1 MGEMTWFGA
10 VRSTDLGWW
19 WVSDAGTV
27 GAVRRAAVALG
38 QQVGLS
44 ERRLAD
50 LAIVAAELASNLHK
64 HATDGAVQLRAVYA
78 GTDAG
83 VELVATDTGP
93 GVPDL
98 AVVTHDGYSTT
109 GTLGIGLG
117 AMARRSSE
125 FEAFSQPGR
134 GTTVAVA
141 VWEGPTAPARWA
153 AGLVRPM
160 TGQTV
165 CGDGYAVRVCGDR
178 SQALLCDGLGHGPLA
193 EAASQATVSAFH
205 DAPSGGPAEVLA
217 HVHRAVSHTRGVVA
231 AVVDID
237 RGAGVVSCASVG
249 NIAGWVVDPGHRRGM
264 AAQPGIVGDRASRKI
279 RGYDYPLSPDAVVV
293 LHTDGVTNRWD
304 LAAYPGLLQRGPL
317 LIAATVL
324 RDAGTR
330 RDDAGVLVVKP

>member
-1 MGEMTWFGA
+1 MTRLGP
-10 VRSTDLGWW
+10 VQSTDVGWW
-19 WVSDAGTV
+19 WVNDAGTV
-27 GAVRRAAVALG
+27 GTVRRAAVALG

-64 HATDGAVQLRAVYA
+64 HATDGAVQVRAVRA
-78 GTDAG
+78 GADAG

-93 GVPDL
+93 GIRDL
-98 AVVTHDGYSTT
+98 AAVAHDGYSTA
-109 GTLGIGLG
+109 GTLGIGFG
-117 AMARRSSE
+117 AITRGSTE
-125 FEAFSQPGR
+125 FDAFSQPGR
-134 GTTVAVA
+134 GTAVVLA

-153 AGLVRPM
+153 GGLVRPM
-160 TGQTV
+160 TGETV

-193 EAASQATVSAFH
+193 AMASQAAVSAFH
-205 DAPSGGPAEVLA
+205 EAPDSTPAEVLA
-217 HVHRAVSHTRGVVA
+217 HMHRAVSHTRGVVA
-231 AVVDID
+231 AVVEVN

-249 NIAGWVVDPGHRRGM
+249 NIAGWVIEPGQRRGM

-279 RGYDYPLSPDAVVV
+279 RCYDHPLEPDAVVI
-293 LHTDGVTNRWD
+293 LHTDGVTDRWD
-304 LAAYPGLLQRGPL
+304 LAGYPGLLQRGAL